1 MSADKTFTN
10 ETHTENPKSEVQQL
24 RTQVNEIKNLLS
36 KLEKE
41 SWKEAYSPS
50 NIRKIVEGELTS
62 SGMYKLGRWVVL
74 TFVTLGAIVWFG
86 GTIYSG
92 IHIESVEKRSKDAV
106 LELNSKADAVAT
118 KLDAHAKTAKEKL
131 DEFDQSINTLG
142 QRLETI
148 EREKLAEVNKTKSEI
163 LNQIADAGTKVSS
176 AARSAQIAFD
186 EKKAAVT
193 GEARNTIKA
202 INSLEDSSLINI
214 NQTSEAS
221 LKRIRQEQEIA
232 LELLNITNLP
242 DLREINI
249 EIRSLEEAG
258 GKLNLI
264 NIHKLT
270 HWSWWILVV
279 STILLALFGIFSW
292 YHVIEN
298 SRK

>member
-106 LELNSKADAVAT
+106 LELN
-118 KLDAHAKTAKEKL
+118 
-131 DEFDQSINTLG
+131 
-142 QRLETI
+142 
-148 EREKLAEVNKTKSEI
+148 
-163 LNQIADAGTKVSS
+163 
-176 AARSAQIAFD
+176 
-186 EKKAAVT
+186 
-193 GEARNTIKA
+193 
-202 INSLEDSSLINI
+202 
-214 NQTSEAS
+214 
-221 LKRIRQEQEIA
+221 
-232 LELLNITNLP
+232 
-242 DLREINI
+242 
-249 EIRSLEEAG
+249 
-258 GKLNLI
+258 
-264 NIHKLT
+264 
-270 HWSWWILVV
+270 
-279 STILLALFGIFSW
+279 
-292 YHVIEN
+292 
-298 SRK
+298 